1 MALLGLKLKLA
12 SIFILLLH
20 GLNSTPV
27 KNLKQVLNLSV
38 KNARDH
44 NSVAEIVDAHG
55 HDITPIEQNFLEKI
69 RIFKKRGNNSNYKIY
84 REMKDSINQPFLK
97 KKSGFTYDH
106 QFLEKRNT
114 DDYFYIP
121 QEQFEQIY
129 MIKPSKPFD
138 AETGRING
146 GLFMFNKNKNF

>member
-69 RIFKKRGNNSNYKIY
+69 RIFKKRGTF
-84 REMKDSINQPFLK
+84 PK

-121 QEQFEQIY
+121 QEHFEQIY

-146 GLFMFNKNKNF
+146 GMFMFNKNKNF